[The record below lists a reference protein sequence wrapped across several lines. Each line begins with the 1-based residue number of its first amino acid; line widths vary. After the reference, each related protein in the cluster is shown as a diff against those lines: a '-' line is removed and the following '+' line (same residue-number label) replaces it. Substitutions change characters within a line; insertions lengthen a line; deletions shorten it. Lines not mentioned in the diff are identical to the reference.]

1 MFDFLYIQV
10 TVITAAT
17 SSYCQGLLLYSCQ
30 KIGIWW
36 IFDWFKKESNLI
48 ALLELVVKFHLI
60 FHYNELTNVFVEPDC
75 LIATFSR
82 VSVGNLMISFKLTL
96 WRCIFLK
103 TVLTLRK
110 NICHYYGL
118 SLLWNWVSS
127 IEEVTSCNKWIA
139 PATYLN

>member
-48 ALLELVVKFHLI
+48 AFLELVVKFHLI

-103 TVLTLRK
+103 TVFGK
-110 NICHYYGL
+110 KYL
-118 SLLWNWVSS
+118 SLLRFKPFVKLGIQYWRSH
-127 IEEVTSCNKWIA
+127 I
-139 PATYLN
+139 LQ